1 MESMYALLTGPMGK
15 IPLGVARFTI
25 GRAPDNQLVLSNDP
39 KVSSHHAEILS
50 ENQNHMLVDLG
61 STNHTFV
68 NEQELYHNPPRLLR
82 HGDIIRIGDTQFA
95 FTYELRNAI
104 QNQPPVSDGST
115 MRAEAGP
122 AGPAGPIGR
131 AEQFGTN
138 YGGAI
143 SDADETYLK
152 PQNSFSAPPTQQEFA
167 GPPVPSAPQSVYPPM
182 QPVQSVQ
189 NQQNP
194 SYNPTVYPP
203 QQQESPQFYQP
214 SSPGGGFGNSAGNG
228 VVPNTVNAPIIPDAP
243 RFVPPPKKRG
253 FSVGLI
259 VLVILAVLIIIGSAS
274 FLFIAH
280 NNQVAMSN
288 ASATSTANAQTQV
301 VRGTATAHAL
311 ATGVVVHTTA
321 TFIAQF
327 PNPYPP
333 HTGTLVFFDT
343 LADASTVPTNKW
355 DQNSNCQFHN
365 GGYHVTEA
373 HQNTFFVCGAHA
385 TNFTNF
391 AYRVEITIVSGDCG
405 GVVFRSDNQN
415 QNLYLFEVCQNGTFS
430 LATYN
435 GTSGQY
441 LINHQSN
448 TAINKGLGQT
458 NLIAVVAN
466 GSTINLYANNVLL
479 GSQNDTKFSS
489 GQIGLYADN
498 YASATT
504 DAQFANA
511 RVWKF

>member
-1 MESMYALLTGPMGK
+1 MESMYALLTGPMGR
-15 IPLGVARFTI
+15 IPLGVTRFTI
-25 GRAPDNQLVLSNDP
+25 GRAPDNQLILSNDP

-50 ENQNHMLVDLG
+50 ESQNHMIVDLG

-82 HGDIIRIGDTQFA
+82 HGDIIRIGDTQFT
-95 FTYELRNAI
+95 FTYEIKNAF
-104 QNQPPVSDGST
+104 QNQPVISDGST
-115 MRAEAGP
+115 MRAEAGS
-122 AGPAGPIGR
+122 AGPMGMGPNGPIGPIGR

-152 PQNSFSAPPTQQEFA
+152 PQNSFSAPPTQQGFVA
-167 GPPVPSAPQSVYPPM
+167 PPAPSVPSVPPSVYPSMPPM
-182 QPVQSVQ
+182 Q

-194 SYNPTVYPP
+194 TYNPTAYP
-203 QQQESPQFYQP
+203 QQQQSQ
-214 SSPGGGFGNSAGNG
+214 PGGGVGNSAGSG
-228 VVPNTVNAPIIPDAP
+228 IIQNTVNIIPDAP
-243 RFVPPPKKRG
+243 RFVPPPKRRG
-253 FSVGLI
+253 LSVGLI
-259 VLVILAVLIIIGSAS
+259 VLVILALLIIIGSAS
-274 FLFIAH
+274 LLFIAH
-280 NNQVAMSN
+280 NNQVAMNN
-288 ASATSTANAQTQV
+288 ASATAAANTQTQV
-301 VRGTATAHAL
+301 VRGTVTAHAQ
-311 ATGVVVHTTA
+311 ATGAVVHATE

-333 HTGTLVFFDT
+333 HTGTLAFFDT

-373 HQNTFFVCGAHA
+373 HQKTFFVCGAHA
-385 TNFTNF
+385 TSFANF
-391 AYRVEITIVSGDCG
+391 AYRVEMTLVAGDCG

-415 QNLYLFEVCQNGTFS
+415 QNLYLYEVCQNGTFS
-430 LATYN
+430 LATYS

-441 LINHQSN
+441 LIDHQSN
-448 TAINKGLGQT
+448 AAITKGTGQT

-466 GSTINLYANNVLL
+466 GSTIDLYANNVLL

-498 YASATT
+498 YTSAAT
-504 DAQFANA
+504 DAQFSNA